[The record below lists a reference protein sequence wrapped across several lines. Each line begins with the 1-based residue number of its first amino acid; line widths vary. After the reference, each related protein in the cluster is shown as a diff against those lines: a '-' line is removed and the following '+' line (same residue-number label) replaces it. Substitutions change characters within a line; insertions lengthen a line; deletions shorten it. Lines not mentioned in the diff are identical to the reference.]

1 MASVRPEMFAK
12 EEITLL
18 TLKQQQGLSTEQS
31 LIYENPFVLSSL
43 PLPEVTYLAGRTF
56 FYNTII
62 YLGVLRV
69 IPGNNIK
76 IWNAQEGLLTPVL
89 NTL

>member
-43 PLPEVTYLAGRTF
+43 PLPEVTYLAGRKF

-69 IPGNNIK
+69 IPGNK
-76 IWNAQEGLLTPVL
+76 ILKYGTHRKVCSLQS
-89 NTL
+89 

>member
-69 IPGNNIK
+69 IPGNK
-76 IWNAQEGLLTPVL
+76 ILKYGTHRKVCSLQS
-89 NTL
+89 